1 MYDGCREL
9 ILTYE
14 VLDTEGGGVVTCLQ
28 GVNHW
33 HRHNYVHTRIILTNA
48 AKTEENFIGTIML
61 RILMGMGKTIVDV
74 RAVRSSATGS
84 QLDTSIFDELRI
96 KLFGIC
102 G

>member
-1 MYDGCREL
+1 MIDGGMESIL

-48 AKTEENFIGTIML
+48 AETEKNYIRTIML
-61 RILMGMGKTIVDV
+61 RILMGKTNVDV